1 MVMDQYTKLGS
12 VFTISLF
19 RVNITF
25 LIGPEVS
32 GHFYSGLDS
41 EVSHNMM
48 DFSVAMIGKEV
59 GYALDATLRNEQQRF
74 FSDALKPSKLRSH
87 IGPMLH
93 EVESYFAK
101 WGQQGTVDLKHE
113 FERLLVLI
121 SARCLIGKEV
131 REKADDDFVTLFDE
145 LIENGVNL
153 TSVLFPYAPTLANF
167 RRDRARVKLV
177 ETLTEIV
184 RSRKSSNQVE
194 RSSNQDEKDVLQKR
208 IDCKYRD
215 GRPTT
220 ESEVIGLITA
230 FLLAGKHTSSTTST
244 WTGAHLL
251 SNRMW
256 LLAAIQEQKE
266 IVRKHGYCVDYN
278 VLQEMDILY
287 CCIKEALRM
296 HPSLVVNSRKVLKNF
311 TVRCKEGVEYEIP
324 KGHTIVS
331 PILFNSNLPYI
342 YKKPGMYD
350 PDRFGPGR
358 EEDKL
363 GGKFSYQAFGGGR
376 HSCTGEAYAYMQ
388 IKVIWSHLLRNFE
401 LKLESPF
408 PNTN

>member
-1 MVMDQYTKLGS
+1 MKWS
-12 VFTISLF
+12 VTM
-19 RVNITF
+19 NF
-25 LIGPEVS
+25 L
-32 GHFYSGLDS
+32 
-41 EVSHNMM
+41 
-48 DFSVAMIGKEV
+48 
-59 GYALDATLRNEQQRF
+59 Q
-74 FSDALKPSKLRSH
+74 
-87 IGPMLH
+87 
-93 EVESYFAK
+93 SYFAK

-194 RSSNQDEKDVLQKR
+194 SDVLQKL
-208 IDCKYRD
+208 IDSKYRD

-220 ESEVIGLITA
+220 ESEVTALIIA
-230 FLLAGKHTSSTTST
+230 LLLGGKHTSSTTST

-251 SNRMW
+251 NNRKW
-256 LLAAIQEQKE
+256 LLAAIEEQKE
-266 IVRKHGYCVDYN
+266 IVRKHGHFIDYN
-278 VLQEMDILY
+278 VVQEMDILY

-296 HPSLVVNSRKVLKNF
+296 HPPAAVNFRKVLKNF
-311 TVRCKEGVEYEIP
+311 TVRCKEGAEYEIP
-324 KGHTIVS
+324 RGHTIVS

-342 YKKPGMYD
+342 YKEPSMYD
-350 PDRFGPGR
+350 PGRFSPGR
-358 EEDKL
+358 EEDKV
-363 GGKFSYQAFGGGR
+363 GGKFSYQAFSGGR

-388 IKVIWSHLLRNFE
+388 IKLIWSHLLRNFE
-401 LKLESPF
+401 LELESPF
-408 PNTN
+408 PDTNWWKIIPELKGKVMVSYKRRQLLGI